1 MICTQVGAGP
11 TGPSEPWL
19 EAGDDGVL
27 RPCSQYHP
35 RCGPNPLLRD
45 WAKKFD
51 DRQQLAR
58 GGYPAYDPIVRLRDA
73 LDSRVDD
80 TEAVVLCLGSL
91 ENVERLLDLD
101 EDVFARRGGA
111 RVAAV
116 RALDEPG
123 DRAKRV
129 LSAAS
134 SGLVARRG
142 ACAAALGPSLED
154 ASARD
159 PFLCADSQAAL
170 ALAQAQLAA
179 GRAFGG
185 DVALRGFLE
194 SSIYAFV
201 ACPPPGAAPEVA
213 LDVREAAVDVVDGAL
228 EDVDNERRGL
238 LYVDV
243 VEGWADAADAS
254 LVRDVVVK
262 TVADGPWCP
271 QGAHKAKE
279 HKRQHRP
286 RPRSE
291 GPRRVPGE
299 DEGANAAAAD
309 YGAVVITHRHGYAR
323 PGPRAAMSTRQVPG
337 GGGGTTKPPR
347 PASPLLGTRRR
358 VTAPAFH
365 K

>member
-1 MICTQVGAGP
+1 MKGTV
-11 TGPSEPWL
+11 
-19 EAGDDGVL
+19 
-27 RPCSQYHP
+27 
-35 RCGPNPLLRD
+35 
-45 WAKKFD
+45 
-51 DRQQLAR
+51 
-58 GGYPAYDPIVRLRDA
+58 
-73 LDSRVDD
+73 
-80 TEAVVLCLGSL
+80 
-91 ENVERLLDLD
+91 
-101 EDVFARRGGA
+101 
-111 RVAAV
+111 
-116 RALDEPG
+116 
-123 DRAKRV
+123 
-129 LSAAS
+129 
-134 SGLVARRG
+134 
-142 ACAAALGPSLED
+142 GPSLED

-228 EDVDNERRGL
+228 EDVDDERRGL